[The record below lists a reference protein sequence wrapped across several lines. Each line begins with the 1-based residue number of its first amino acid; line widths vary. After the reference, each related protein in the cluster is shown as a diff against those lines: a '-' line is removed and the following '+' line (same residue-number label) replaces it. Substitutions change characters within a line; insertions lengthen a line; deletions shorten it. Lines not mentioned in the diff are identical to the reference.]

1 VAALLPRLTRFG
13 VRGSIVRVCPKQVF
27 EIFDCVPSQ
36 LNIKELELPC
46 CDVEDD
52 HVDQFLDL
60 INKMPCLQRLE
71 ARVPFSI
78 VHGIQ
83 TLSKLEKL
91 SLIKRS
97 NLFEDE
103 AAVVEFLRPF
113 ASSKLGGNLNF
124 LVGGLTY
131 SLVAFLKQSKLLGLG
146 ILRVFES
153 AGFTSKNSIQTTAEI
168 LRHVEDEPNAFDT
181 FFKVLC
187 SNRHPLLPLTAELQ
201 PIAAEILNSVVS
213 HLPESSL
220 KLLIETFG
228 PMKTNPYSA
237 STRLM
242 TYPDR
247 GAHLFELGLLSMDD
261 LIHPKRDADNLFSF
275 VTTEE
280 QLEWLLSI
288 MSKNDALRLLCRR
301 AAESEDSSC
310 PVIRLL
316 SMDPCVSIL
325 SKWFEGLP
333 IFVFDDA
340 KERLSAYCS
349 ANSKSTVNLLF
360 RHNADCMSNQ
370 DEGCILW
377 HLCLCAD
384 VSEAVFN
391 HWLKFLATPLLID
404 ASQKY
409 RKMITSAF
417 KASASS
423 AAVEE
428 NLISLFFNRGEDFRY
443 QASQLQA
450 NGAFGLIDLLSALAD
465 WIETISKPYT
475 SPSTADGG
483 TEEPNEDMEFIIE
496 RIFAHFVEE
505 SSFRN
510 ESPIRVMTS
519 RLEQWRRPTGPVV
532 KRLFDICATFDF
544 TGYGMRY
551 ESHRLFAAFIVK
563 HLAKLEH
570 DALMLVQN
578 WLDKINPLAM
588 NEIAPGGKFSAF
600 EAILRKEVV
609 RKLVNIVDL
618 IQRLVQRG
626 CRLSNPHRTSE
637 YCTLYADKEAL
648 ELYFEAERFA
658 GPPEETPTSPLD

>member
-1 VAALLPRLTRFG
+1 MITKGAAQQTWSQATQIHLPDDTIIPFAYDNIFKHTGSALRALSLSCRLDFASILRHLTDHCPELRDLSLSTKILRKFSSIKQRVAALLPRLTRFG
-13 VRGSIVRVCPKQVF
+13 VGGSIVRVFPKQVF

-36 LNIKELELPC
+36 LNITELELLC

-83 TLSKLEKL
+83 TLSKLENL

-131 SLVAFLKQSKLLGLG
+131 SLVAFLKQSKLLGIG

-153 AGFTSKNSIQTTAEI
+153 AGFTSKISIQTTAEV
-168 LRHVEDEPNAFDT
+168 LRHVADEPNAFDT

-201 PIAAEILNSVVS
+201 PIAAEMLNSVVS

-247 GAHLFELGLLSMDD
+247 GAHIFELGLLSMDD

-288 MSKNDALRLLCRR
+288 MSKNDALRLLRRR
-301 AAESEDSSC
+301 AEESEDSSC

-360 RHNADCMSNQ
+360 RHNADCMSIIN
-370 DEGCILW
+370 
-377 HLCLCAD
+377 
-384 VSEAVFN
+384 S
-391 HWLKFLATPLLID
+391 
-404 ASQKY
+404 
-409 RKMITSAF
+409 M
-417 KASASS
+417 SS
-423 AAVEE
+423 LGSSVPPSAVEGDAYGLE
-428 NLISLFFNRGEDFRY
+428 MVSIQSARADNRSISPK
-443 QASQLQA
+443 A
-450 NGAFGLIDLLSALAD
+450 
-465 WIETISKPYT
+465 P
-475 SPSTADGG
+475 
-483 TEEPNEDMEFIIE
+483 
-496 RIFAHFVEE
+496 FA
-505 SSFRN
+505 
-510 ESPIRVMTS
+510 
-519 RLEQWRRPTGPVV
+519 
-532 KRLFDICATFDF
+532 
-544 TGYGMRY
+544 
-551 ESHRLFAAFIVK
+551 
-563 HLAKLEH
+563 
-570 DALMLVQN
+570 
-578 WLDKINPLAM
+578 
-588 NEIAPGGKFSAF
+588 
-600 EAILRKEVV
+600 
-609 RKLVNIVDL
+609 
-618 IQRLVQRG
+618 
-626 CRLSNPHRTSE
+626 
-637 YCTLYADKEAL
+637 
-648 ELYFEAERFA
+648 
-658 GPPEETPTSPLD
+658 